1 MTKKKSALVYSD
13 GEMKEYIANKPGDV
27 VEVKG

>member
-1 MTKKKSALVYSD
+1 MFSAQVYSD
-13 GEMKEYIANKPGDV
+13 GEMKEYIAKLKPGDV